1 MHELSITQSIVS
13 TVVERM
19 RDAPIKRVKV
29 EIGRLSGIVPDAVHF
44 CFEMASTGT
53 TLEGAKLEIVEL
65 PGKGRCRD
73 CGTEFDT
80 NDPLPLCDACDSADI
95 ELLGGQELRIREV
108 EVA

>member
-1 MHELSITQSIVS
+1 VHELSITQSIVS

-29 EIGRLSGIVPDAVHF
+29 EIGKLSGIVPDAVHF
-44 CFEMASTGT
+44 CFEMATAGT
-53 TLEGAKLEIVEL
+53 TLEGAKLEIVE
-65 PGKGRCRD
+65 PSGKGRCRD
-73 CGTEFDT
+73 CGTEFET
-80 NDPLPLCDACDSADI
+80 SDPLPLCSACDSADI

>member
-19 RDAPIKRVKV
+19 REARICRVRV
-29 EIGRLSGIVPDAVHF
+29 EVGKLSGIVPDSLQF
-44 CFEMASTGT
+44 CFEMASAGT
-53 TLEGAKLEIVEL
+53 TLEGARLEIIEP

-73 CGTEFDT
+73 CGAEFET
-80 NDPLPLCDACDSADI
+80 VEPLPLCDCGSADV
-95 ELLGGQELRIREV
+95 ELLTGQQLRIREV

>member
-29 EIGRLSGIVPDAVHF
+29 EIGQLSGIVPDAVHV
-44 CFEMASTGT
+44 CFEMASPGT

-65 PGKGRCRD
+65 RGKGRCRD
-73 CGTEFDT
+73 CGNEFET
-80 NDPLPLCDACDSADI
+80 NDPLPLCPSCDSADI

>member
-13 TVVERM
+13 AVVERM

-29 EIGRLSGIVPDAVHF
+29 EIGALSGIVPDAVHF
-44 CFEMASTGT
+44 CFEMATAGT
-53 TLEGAKLEIVEL
+53 TLEGAKLEIVEP

-73 CGTEFDT
+73 CGTEFET
-80 NDPLPLCDACDSADI
+80 LEPLPLCDCGSADV